1 MGGSDWNV
9 TCSINTSQSIQYPNG
24 TGTYVISKQ
33 GSPMPGA
40 PEDWFSAATKLTRKS
55 QGRRRF
61 SVAVLTVARSAY
73 LVGRFQFRAL

>member
-1 MGGSDWNV
+1 
-9 TCSINTSQSIQYPNG
+9 
-24 TGTYVISKQ
+24 
-33 GSPMPGA
+33 MPGA